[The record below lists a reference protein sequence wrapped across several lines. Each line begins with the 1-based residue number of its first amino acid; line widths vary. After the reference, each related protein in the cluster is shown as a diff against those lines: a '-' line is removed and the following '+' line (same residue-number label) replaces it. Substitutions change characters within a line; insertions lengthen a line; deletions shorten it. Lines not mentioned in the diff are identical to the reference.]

1 MRIVYCCLLLDYPVV
16 AWKCMKQ
23 TEGCLLA
30 SFGRLLKMYSYSAY
44 GSQGQGRYLQMASII
59 LTGDLLSM
67 RFI

>member
-1 MRIVYCCLLLDYPVV
+1 
-16 AWKCMKQ
+16 MKQ